1 MAKKRNEKVKQ
12 SGKVAFVFPGQ
23 GSQYVGMG
31 KELYEEFAVAQRVF
45 TEADEALGC
54 SLSRLCFSGPD
65 ADLKL
70 TENTQPAILTVSVA
84 ALRVLESESSLRPN
98 FVAGHSLGEYS
109 ALVCVGALDFQD
121 AVRVVRARGRL
132 MQTAVPPGEGAMAV
146 ILGLDVEAVRSLC
159 DEVRNGDVVAP
170 ANYNGGGQIVIA
182 GSKAAVVRAMSLAK
196 ERGAKRALNLPVSA
210 PFHCQLMQR
219 AADGLGK
226 VLEDIAVRPFSIGVV
241 TNVEANVNLDPGRVK
256 SLLIEQSVQ
265 PVRWEESVRTL
276 ERLGCVHIWE
286 IGPGKVLKG
295 LINRISPTLKTEN
308 FETPR
313 DLTNLS
319 VGAA

>member
-1 MAKKRNEKVKQ
+1 MKQ

-31 KELYEEFAVAQRVF
+31 KGLYEQFAVAKEVF

-54 SLSRLCFSGPD
+54 SLSRLCFGGPD
-65 ADLKL
+65 SDLKL

-84 ALRVLESESSLRPN
+84 ALRVLESESPLRPD

-109 ALVCVGALDFQD
+109 ALVCVGALSFRD
-121 AVRVVRARGRL
+121 AVRVVRDRGKL
-132 MQTAVPPGEGAMAV
+132 MQTAVPPGVGAMAV

-159 DEVRNGDVVAP
+159 QEVRNGDVVAP
-170 ANYNGGGQIVIA
+170 ANYNGGGQTVIA
-182 GSKAAVVRAMSLAK
+182 GSKDAVARAMALAK
-196 ERGAKRALNLPVSA
+196 ERGAKRALDLPVSA

-219 AADGLGK
+219 AADGLRK
-226 VLEDIAVRPFSIGVV
+226 VLDTIPIRPFSIGVV
-241 TNVEANVNLDPGRVK
+241 TNVEAQVNLDADRVK
-256 SLLIEQSVQ
+256 SLLIEQAVQ
-265 PVRWEESVRTL
+265 PVRWEESVREI

-295 LINRISPTLKTEN
+295 LINRISRVLKTEN
-308 FETPR
+308 FETPQ
-313 DLTNLS
+313 DLANLS
-319 VGAA
+319 AGPLG